1 MEPVLTALLCRRHR
15 AGGDRGGLGLGSS
28 RGGSLLLLKGI
39 LPAAQGGDHAV
50 AELLVHADV
59 DHWIVDSRS
68 LGKESR
74 NGH

>member
-15 AGGDRGGLGLGSS
+15 AGGRGGLGLGGS
-28 RGGSLLLLKGI
+28 RGRSLLLLKGV

-59 DHWIVDSRS
+59 DQWVVD
-68 LGKESR
+68 
-74 NGH
+74 